1 MCDPGPSWPSCLVP
15 SETSV
20 TQKVNKSPTTEQL
33 AVKLISP
40 VKRTNDQVVSE
51 LRREEEEQD
60 IKGTSMIRRQQKR
73 SKKPRR
79 KKNKNKTKRKRVIKK
94 TKKKRRNNNKN
105 IRDIFTL

>member
-1 MCDPGPSWPSCLVP
+1 MESTKMYVPNHEKWANYYKKLLTDRLEKSESGTKLYKADNFLVP

-20 TQKVNKSPTTEQL
+20 AQKVNKSPTTEQL

-60 IKGTSMIRRQQKR
+60 IKGTSMIRRQQ
-73 SKKPRR
+73 
-79 KKNKNKTKRKRVIKK
+79 
-94 TKKKRRNNNKN
+94 
-105 IRDIFTL
+105 